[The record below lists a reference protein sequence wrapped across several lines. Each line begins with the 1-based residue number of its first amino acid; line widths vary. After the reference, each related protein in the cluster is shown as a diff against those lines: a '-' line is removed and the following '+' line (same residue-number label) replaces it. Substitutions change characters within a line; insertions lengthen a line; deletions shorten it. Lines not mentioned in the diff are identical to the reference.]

1 MKRPIPQLFLLAVI
15 SSCSAFGQI
24 NCISGSAAN
33 KLVCEFP
40 ISTGILNN
48 VGALGG
54 ATGTAAQSSI
64 TTATAINT
72 GIATQVSQLPLAS
85 ASAGTVEVYKNG
97 IYETFNN
104 LGPILVDRAQTI
116 GKGKVFIGGTA
127 SQFVFNK
134 IDGISL
140 GSLPFAYTQY
150 VQNPTTG
157 QTQTTIYTS
166 ETTNLS
172 FRMNQ
177 FVGVATIGVTNR
189 IDFSIIVPIERVSLG
204 ATALNSKSYVQN
216 TGSTTAVGPVSNPN
230 IYTNGTASGVGDLNF
245 NVKSV
250 LQRGERATY
259 SAGFT
264 LRTPTGDDLNLL
276 GSGSF
281 GFNPYVVYSYLA
293 RISPHA
299 KIGYQW
305 NTKSELN
312 NPTLVAG
319 GNRSLPG
326 GLNYDIGADWA
337 MARRVTVAADLLG
350 NQYLN
355 TPTYV
360 AVTTSIA
367 TTTGTQT
374 LQSSTVGNQSYTIS
388 SLSTGVKLNLFK
400 TIVMSANLLTQ
411 LNNSGLHSRPTPLL
425 GLSCRF

>member
-1 MKRPIPQLFLLAVI
+1 MKRPILQLLLLAVI
-15 SSCSAFGQI
+15 SSSAALGQI
-24 NCISGSAAN
+24 NCLSGSASN
-33 KLVCEFP
+33 KLVCQFP
-40 ISTGILNN
+40 FSTGVLTN
-48 VGALGG
+48 ASSLGG
-54 ATGTAAQSSI
+54 SGAQSAI
-64 TTATAINT
+64 KTATAINT

-116 GKGKVFIGGTA
+116 GKGKVFIGGTF
-127 SQFVFNK
+127 SQFVFTK

-140 GSLPFAYTQY
+140 GNLPFAYS
-150 VQNPTTG
+150 QNAYSPSG
-157 QTQTTIYTS
+157 QLQSTIYTS

-177 FVGVATIGVTNR
+177 FVGVATVGITNR
-189 IDFSIIVPIERVSLG
+189 IDFSVIVPIERVSVG
-204 ATALNSKSYVQN
+204 STAFNSKSYVQSV
-216 TGSTTAVGPVSNPN
+216 GSSTAVGPVSNPN
-230 IYTNGTASGVGDLNF
+230 IYTNGTASGIGDVNF

-250 LQRGERATY
+250 LQKGERATF

-264 LRTPTGDDLNLL
+264 LRAPTGDDLNLL

-293 RISPHA
+293 KISPHA

-305 NTKSELN
+305 NTNSELN
-312 NPTLVAG
+312 NPTLTAG
-319 GNRSLPG
+319 GNRALPG

-337 MARRVTVAADLLG
+337 LARRVTVAADLLG

-360 AVTTSIA
+360 ATSSSITTTS
-367 TTTGTQT
+367 GTQT
-374 LQSSTVGNQSYTIS
+374 LASSTVGNQSYTVS
-388 SLSTGVKLNLFK
+388 NLSTGAKFNLFK
-400 TIVMSANLLTQ
+400 SVVLSANVLTQ
-411 LNNSGLHSRPTPLL
+411 LNDSGLHSRPTPLL
-425 GLSCRF
+425 GISARF